1 MEIRRKER
9 RVAASNKYHEVSK
22 VVASALDLVL
32 CEGVELTP
40 TLLEHL
46 LSRVEVKAED
56 ISIGF
61 DLVKGTCTSLK
72 DVFFDVINLCE

>member
-46 LSRVEVKAED
+46 LSRIEVKAED
-56 ISIGF
+56 ISIRF
-61 DLVKGTCTSLK
+61 DLVKGSRPSPE
-72 DVFFDVINLCE
+72 DVLLDVINLCE